1 MQEQVG
7 YKKAAPSP
15 LARADTSDGKA
26 RAAGLSPNAVLRADL
41 ACGSITLASAATLR
55 GISLQAWTC
64 KRGNRWKLDQVR
76 DQYQGK
82 TQGPHHPREVGPLPL
97 RGLQER
103 VTGPLARVTTASAK
117 TVKIGKAMKK
127 AAQ

>member
-15 LARADTSDGKA
+15 VARADTSDGKA

-41 ACGSITLASAATLR
+41 ACGSITLDSAATLR

-64 KRGNRWKLDQVR
+64 KRATDGGSTRCGTSTRKKPRGPAIPEKLDPYRFADYKKESQ
-76 DQYQGK
+76 
-82 TQGPHHPREVGPLPL
+82 
-97 RGLQER
+97 
-103 VTGPLARVTTASAK
+103 ARWP
-117 TVKIGKAMKK
+117 G
-127 AAQ
+127 